1 MDIIEINKRTGNKY
15 ILPASDNLYNSKE
28 INKED
33 ALTLV
38 LYSCKK
44 TFGLQKTVKIVH
56 GLGVKNL

>member
-15 ILPASDNLYNSKE
+15 ILPASDNLYNCKE

-38 LYSCKK
+38 LYSLKK
-44 TFGLQKTVKIVH
+44 TFGLQKAVKIVH